1 MNNLI
6 QAITDYTTALEQKLS
21 ALEARVAELEE
32 ANEAMRRE
40 GDEAKALIASLQA
53 EVAALAATGV
63 AIPTSDPEVEIELI
77 VEEDNPIDG
86 ESEEQFPSAE
96 ESQEELEELDIV
108 QTPVAEEPIAEPIPV
123 VEEPT
128 AETEPEPVVELPI
141 VEPVV
146 EPAPAPA
153 PEPAPE
159 AKVEPVVEVKV
170 EKPAPRPVPQQT
182 SLFGTAVEDI
192 RQAISLGDRF
202 LFQRE
207 LFAGNGELMQKTLDE
222 INTLSSLSEAMD
234 YVRDMHRDLAADLQ
248 KEENAGDEGLLSI
261 YLQANRLLI
270 LSLINKGSLFEAK
283 SLLQDM
289 KAQDFDTE
297 FAEEKLALLEE
308 MMNRQKG
315 EQ

>member
-1 MNNLI
+1 MNTLI

-40 GDEAKALIASLQA
+40 GDGAKALIASLQA
-53 EVAALAATGV
+53 EVAAMAATGV
-63 AIPTSDPEVEIELI
+63 ALPTSDPEVEIELI

-128 AETEPEPVVELPI
+128 AEPEPEPVVELPI

-146 EPAPAPA
+146 EPAPASA
-153 PEPAPE
+153 PEPAPAPASQPAPE
-159 AKVEPVVEVKV
+159 VKAEPVVEVKV

-222 INTLSSLSEAMD
+222 INILSSLGEAMD
-234 YVRDMHRDLAADLQ
+234 YVRDNFEWDKDSTAVQ
-248 KEENAGDEGLLSI
+248 
-261 YLQANRLLI
+261 
-270 LSLINKGSLFEAK
+270 LFENVLK
-283 SLLQDM
+283 RRFS
-289 KAQDFDTE
+289 
-297 FAEEKLALLEE
+297 
-308 MMNRQKG
+308 
-315 EQ
+315 

>member
-1 MNNLI
+1 MNTLI

-86 ESEEQFPSAE
+86 ESGEQFPSAE

-128 AETEPEPVVELPI
+128 AEFEP
-141 VEPVV
+141 EPVV

-153 PEPAPE
+153 PEPAPAPAPQPAPE
-159 AKVEPVVEVKV
+159 VKTEPVVEVKV

-222 INTLSSLSEAMD
+222 INTLSSLGEAMG
-234 YVRDMHRDLAADLQ
+234 YVRDNFDWDKDSTAIQ
-248 KEENAGDEGLLSI
+248 
-261 YLQANRLLI
+261 
-270 LSLINKGSLFEAK
+270 LFENVLK
-283 SLLQDM
+283 RRFS
-289 KAQDFDTE
+289 
-297 FAEEKLALLEE
+297 
-308 MMNRQKG
+308 
-315 EQ
+315 

>member
-21 ALEARVAELEE
+21 ALEARVAQLEE

-63 AIPTSDPEVEIELI
+63 ALPTSDPEVEIELI

-108 QTPVAEEPIAEPIPV
+108 QTPEAEEPIAAPIPV

-128 AETEPEPVVELPI
+128 AEPEPEPVVELPI

-153 PEPAPE
+153 PEPAP
-159 AKVEPVVEVKV
+159 APAPQ
-170 EKPAPRPVPQQT
+170 PAPRPVPQQT

-222 INTLSSLSEAMD
+222 INTLSSLGEAMG
-234 YVRDMHRDLAADLQ
+234 YVRDNFDWDKDSTAVQ
-248 KEENAGDEGLLSI
+248 
-261 YLQANRLLI
+261 
-270 LSLINKGSLFEAK
+270 LFENVLK
-283 SLLQDM
+283 RRFS
-289 KAQDFDTE
+289 
-297 FAEEKLALLEE
+297 
-308 MMNRQKG
+308 
-315 EQ
+315 